1 MRTPNSHGARRGGV
15 RRARAAGAGRRD
27 KRVGTIRLAR
37 STRSDMDH
45 GQLRLSFTST
55 GGPLLI
61 V

>member
-1 MRTPNSHGARRGGV
+1 
-15 RRARAAGAGRRD
+15 
-27 KRVGTIRLAR
+27 VGTLGFAR